1 MPRATPRNHDS
12 ERSNRAAPGPAG
24 LSTDAIIG
32 LVVAVAAGAMLLLV
46 SAAEGGVT
54 AISRRRTRAHAGNGV
69 AGLLDSYIRQR
80 QRLLRALSAAATF
93 ATVALTLGLTV
104 LFLNGRE
111 VGVAAAVVAGLA
123 VLIVAGVLRE
133 NARAIALVSPETTGL
148 RLASIIA
155 VLHLALEPLAW
166 LLSTPSRGLL
176 RLVGRSPEIADEDP
190 ASELLGVLEA
200 PADPE
205 AQESLSEERRM
216 MRGILDMSDQT
227 VREVMSPRIDI
238 VAVSVD
244 ASIGDVMKLII
255 SSGFSRIPLYEET
268 IDRIVGVIYA
278 KDLLAY
284 LQTGAATPS
293 LENIARPPY
302 FVPETKRADQLLA
315 DLRRDQTHVAIVVDE
330 YGGTAGVVTVE
341 DVLEEIVGEIVDEY
355 DTDEVEVERVSA
367 DEAIVDARL
376 AIDDLNEM
384 FGSEIENEDFDTVGG
399 LVFSLLGRLATPGD
413 RVESDE
419 HGLALQVL
427 SVQGR
432 RIRRVRISS
441 LNAASEAAA
450 V

>member
-1 MPRATPRNHDS
+1 M
-12 ERSNRAAPGPAG
+12 
-24 LSTDAIIG
+24 STDAIIG
-32 LVVAVAAGAMLLLV
+32 LVVAVAAGGMLLLV
-46 SAAEGGVT
+46 TAAEAGVT

-111 VGVAAAVVAGLA
+111 VGVAAAVLAGLA

-155 VLHLALEPLAW
+155 VLHFALEPLAW
-166 LLSTPSRGLL
+166 LLSAPSRGLL

-255 SSGFSRIPLYEET
+255 SSGFSRIPLYEES

-293 LENIARPPY
+293 LEDIARPPY

-330 YGGTAGVVTVE
+330 YGGTAGLVTVE

-384 FGSEIENEDFDTVGG
+384 FGTGIENEDFDTVGG

-413 RVESDE
+413 QVESDE

-432 RIRRVRISS
+432 RIRRVRISN

>member
-1 MPRATPRNHDS
+1 M
-12 ERSNRAAPGPAG
+12 
-24 LSTDAIIG
+24 STDAIIG
-32 LVVAVAAGAMLLLV
+32 LVVAVAAGGMLLLV
-46 SAAEGGVT
+46 SAAEAGVT

-111 VGVAAAVVAGLA
+111 VGVAAAALAGLA

-148 RLASIIA
+148 RLAAIIA
-155 VLHLALEPLAW
+155 VLHFALEPLAW
-166 LLSTPSRGLL
+166 LLSAPSRALL

-255 SSGFSRIPLYEET
+255 SSGFSRIPLYEES

-293 LENIARPPY
+293 LEDIARPPY

-330 YGGTAGVVTVE
+330 YGGTAGLVTVE

-355 DTDEVEVERVSA
+355 DTDEVEVERVSP

-384 FGSEIENEDFDTVGG
+384 FGTDIENEDFDTVGG

-413 RVESDE
+413 QVESDE

-432 RIRRVRISS
+432 RIRRVRISTVS
-441 LNAASEAAA
+441 APSEAAA

>member
-1 MPRATPRNHDS
+1 M
-12 ERSNRAAPGPAG
+12 
-24 LSTDAIIG
+24 STEAIIG
-32 LVVAVAAGAMLLLV
+32 LVVAVAAGALLLLV
-46 SAAEGGVT
+46 SAAEAGVT
-54 AISRRRTRAHAGNGV
+54 AISRRRTRARARNGV

-93 ATVALTLGLTV
+93 ATVSLTLGLTV

-111 VGVAAAVVAGLA
+111 IGIGAAALAGFV

-155 VLHLALEPLAW
+155 LLHLVLEPLAW

-176 RLVGRSPEIADEDP
+176 RLVGRSPDLGDEDP

-238 VAVSVD
+238 VAVSVE
-244 ASIGDVMKLII
+244 ASIGDVLKLII
-255 SSGFSRIPLYEET
+255 SSGFSRIPLYEDS
-268 IDRIVGVIYA
+268 IDKIVGVLYA

-284 LQTGAATPS
+284 LQTGASTPS
-293 LENIARPPY
+293 LQNIARPPY

-330 YGGTAGVVTVE
+330 YGGTAGLVTVE

-355 DTDEVEVERVSA
+355 DTEEVEVEQVSEH
-367 DEAIVDARL
+367 EAVVDARL
-376 AIDDLNEM
+376 AIDDLNEL
-384 FGSEIENEDFDTVGG
+384 FGTDIENEDFDTVGG

-413 RVESDE
+413 RVESEE

-441 LNAASEAAA
+441 PHATSEAAA

>member
-1 MPRATPRNHDS
+1 M
-12 ERSNRAAPGPAG
+12 
-24 LSTDAIIG
+24 STDAIIG
-32 LVVAVAAGAMLLLV
+32 LVVAVAAGGMLLLV
-46 SAAEGGVT
+46 SAAEAGVT

-111 VGVAAAVVAGLA
+111 VGVAAAALAGLA

-155 VLHLALEPLAW
+155 VLHFALEPLAW
-166 LLSTPSRGLL
+166 LLSAPSRALL

-255 SSGFSRIPLYEET
+255 SSGFSRIPLYEES

-293 LENIARPPY
+293 LEDIARPPY

-330 YGGTAGVVTVE
+330 YGGTAGLVTVE

-355 DTDEVEVERVSA
+355 DTDEVEVERVSP

-384 FGSEIENEDFDTVGG
+384 FGTDIENEDFDTVGG

-413 RVESDE
+413 QVESDE

-432 RIRRVRISS
+432 RIRRVRISTVS
-441 LNAASEAAA
+441 APSEAAA

>member
-1 MPRATPRNHDS
+1 M
-12 ERSNRAAPGPAG
+12 
-24 LSTDAIIG
+24 STDTIIG
-32 LVVAVAAGAMLLLV
+32 LIVAVAAGALLLLV
-46 SAAEGGVT
+46 SAAEAGVT
-54 AISRRRTRAHAGNGV
+54 AISRRRTRARAANGV

-93 ATVALTLGLTV
+93 ATVSLTLGLTV

-111 VGVAAAVVAGLA
+111 IGIGTAALAGFV

-155 VLHLALEPLAW
+155 LLHLVLEPLAW
-166 LLSTPSRGLL
+166 LLSAPSRGLL
-176 RLVGRSPEIADEDP
+176 RLVGRSPDLADEDP

-238 VAVSVD
+238 VAVSVE
-244 ASIGDVMKLII
+244 ASIGDVLKLII
-255 SSGFSRIPLYEET
+255 SSGFSRIPLYEDS
-268 IDRIVGVIYA
+268 IDKIVGVLYA

-284 LQTGAATPS
+284 LQTGASTPS
-293 LENIARPPY
+293 LQNIARPPY

-330 YGGTAGVVTVE
+330 YGGTAGLVTVE

-355 DTDEVEVERVSA
+355 DTEEVEVERVSTG
-367 DEAIVDARL
+367 EAIVDARL

-384 FGSEIENEDFDTVGG
+384 FGTDIENEDFDTVGG

-413 RVESDE
+413 RVESEE

-432 RIRRVRISS
+432 RIRRVRISGRH
-441 LNAASEAAA
+441 ATSEAAA

>member
-1 MPRATPRNHDS
+1 MDTNAV
-12 ERSNRAAPGPAG
+12 
-24 LSTDAIIG
+24 IG
-32 LVVAVAAGAMLLLV
+32 LIVAIAAGALLLLV
-46 SAAEGGVT
+46 SAAEAGVT
-54 AISRRRTRAHAGNGV
+54 AISRRRTRARAGNGV

-93 ATVALTLGLTV
+93 AIVALTLGLTV

-111 VGVAAAVVAGLA
+111 IGIAAAALCGFV

-148 RLASIIA
+148 RLAGIIA
-155 VLHLALEPLAW
+155 LLHLVLEPLAW
-166 LLSTPSRGLL
+166 LLSAPSRGLL
-176 RLVGRSPEIADEDP
+176 RLVGRSTELSEQDP

-200 PADPE
+200 PDDPA

-238 VAVSVD
+238 VAVSVE
-244 ASIGDVMKLII
+244 ASIGDVMKLVI
-255 SSGFSRIPLYEET
+255 SSGFSRIPLYEDS
-268 IDRIVGVIYA
+268 IDRIIGVIYA

-284 LQTGAATPS
+284 LQAGASTPS
-293 LENIARPPY
+293 LQNIARAPY
-302 FVPETKRADQLLA
+302 FVPETKRIDQLLA

-330 YGGTAGVVTVE
+330 YGGTAGLVTVE

-355 DTDEVEVERVSA
+355 DTEEVEVERVS
-367 DEAIVDARL
+367 DEEAIVDARL
-376 AIDDLNEM
+376 AIDDLNEL
-384 FGSEIENEDFDTVGG
+384 FGTDIENEDFDTVGG

-419 HGLALQVL
+419 HGLTLQVL
-427 SVQGR
+427 SIQGR
-432 RIRRVRISS
+432 RIRRVRISHHH
-441 LNAASEAAA
+441 AASEAAA

>member
-176 RLVGRSPEIADEDP
+176 RLVGRSPEITDEDP

-341 DVLEEIVGEIVDEY
+341 DVIEEIVGEIVDEY

-384 FGSEIENEDFDTVGG
+384 FGSDIENEDFDTVGG

>member
-1 MPRATPRNHDS
+1 MN
-12 ERSNRAAPGPAG
+12 
-24 LSTDAIIG
+24 TDALIG
-32 LVVAVAAGAMLLLV
+32 LIVAVAAGALLLLV
-46 SAAEGGVT
+46 SAAEAGVT
-54 AISRRRTRAHAGNGV
+54 AISRRRAHSRAGNGV

-93 ATVALTLGLTV
+93 ATVSLTLGLTV

-111 VGVAAAVVAGLA
+111 MGVVAAAIAGFV

-148 RLASIIA
+148 RLASIISL
-155 VLHLALEPLAW
+155 LHLALEPLAW

-176 RLVGRSPEIADEDP
+176 RLVGHSAELAEEDP

-238 VAVSVD
+238 VAVSVE
-244 ASIGDVMKLII
+244 ASIGDVLKLII
-255 SSGFSRIPLYEET
+255 SSGFSRIPLYEDS
-268 IDRIVGVIYA
+268 IDKIVGVLYA

-284 LQTGAATPS
+284 LQTGASTPS
-293 LENIARPPY
+293 LQNIARPPY

-330 YGGTAGVVTVE
+330 YGGTAGLVTVE

-355 DTDEVEVERVSA
+355 DTEEVEVERVST

-384 FGSEIENEDFDTVGG
+384 FGTDIENEDFDTVGG

-413 RVESDE
+413 SVKSEE

-432 RIRRVRISS
+432 RIRRVRISGRH
-441 LNAASEAAA
+441 ATSEAA
-450 V
+450 VV

>member
-1 MPRATPRNHDS
+1 M
-12 ERSNRAAPGPAG
+12 
-24 LSTDAIIG
+24 STDAIIG
-32 LVVAVAAGAMLLLV
+32 LLVAVVAGALLLLV
-46 SAAEGGVT
+46 SAAEAGVT
-54 AISRRRTRAHAGNGV
+54 AISRRRTRARATNGM

-93 ATVALTLGLTV
+93 ATVSLTLGLTL

-111 VGVAAAVVAGLA
+111 MGFAAAALAGFV

-148 RLASIIA
+148 RLASIIS

-166 LLSTPSRGLL
+166 LLSAPSRGVL
-176 RLVGRSPEIADEDP
+176 RLVGRSPELAEEDP

-216 MRGILDMSDQT
+216 MRGILDMADQT

-238 VAVSVD
+238 VAVSAA
-244 ASIGDVMKLII
+244 ASVGDVIKLIV
-255 SSGFSRIPLYEET
+255 SSGFSRIPLYDDS
-268 IDRIVGVIYA
+268 IDKIVGVLYA

-284 LQTGAATPS
+284 LQTGASMPS
-293 LENIARPPY
+293 LRNVARPPY
-302 FVPETKRADQLLA
+302 FVPETKRTDQLLA

-330 YGGTAGVVTVE
+330 YGGTAGLVTVE

-355 DTDEVEVERVSA
+355 DTEEVEVERIG
-367 DEAIVDARL
+367 DGEAIVDARL
-376 AIDDLNEM
+376 AIDDLNDL
-384 FGSEIENEDFDTVGG
+384 FGTAITNEDFDTVGG

-413 RVESDE
+413 RVSSEQ

-432 RIRRVRISS
+432 RIRRVRISGS
-441 LNAASEAAA
+441 SSEAAA